1 MAEDT
6 DGAVRTGTRAST
18 DGRSSARRTLARVV
32 ILREAVRFID
42 AHGREQLTM
51 RRLGAELGVEAMALY
66 RYVPGREQLLDGVV
80 ELIMDELYD
89 RTVPINYV
97 ATWQEYL
104 QVMAHGVRT
113 IAVEHPNIFP
123 LVASRPPAA
132 PWLRPPLRSLRW
144 VEAFLVGLHH
154 YGFSHELSV
163 MTYRAFSTFLL
174 GHLLLE
180 VSPEGMERTM
190 PVEEDVEFYESNDLS
205 NYPCLLELEPQLSQD
220 AYDNEFEDS
229 LEDLINRIEIASPGL
244 IGASGS
250 EPRHP

>member
-1 MAEDT
+1 MAEDS
-6 DGAVRTGTRAST
+6 DGAVRMGTRTST
-18 DGRSSARRTLARVV
+18 DGRSSTRRTLARVV

-42 AHGREQLTM
+42 ANGREQLTM

-89 RTVPINYV
+89 RTVPVNYV

-190 PVEEDVEFYESNDLS
+190 PVEEDVEFFESNDLS

-244 IGASGS
+244 IGPAGS